1 MKDEVRGKIINE
13 FAGFKSDMYSLV
25 MQNDKEIKKAKGVNK
40 NIVDNI
46 RHEEYV
52 DVLFR
57 RSLMRY
63 SMKRIQS
70 KLHRIGTYDV
80 SKISLSCFDD
90 KHYMVD
96 DVNSSVYFHKDVLS

>member
-25 MQNDKEIKKAKGVNK
+25 MQNDKEIKKAKGVSK

-52 DVLFR
+52 DVLFG
-57 RSLMRY
+57 RSVMRY

-70 KLHRIGTYDV
+70 KLHRIGTYV
-80 SKISLSCFDD
+80 FKISLSCFDD
-90 KHYMVD
+90 KHYMVY